1 MHRKHEDKLQNS
13 FINRKILYYFFIIKG
28 LLAQALCQK
37 TIHEPSLTLSNQRVF
52 TDSTS
57 LLLCCCLSPA
67 VDSVIQM
74 SLLSLLIF
82 CSLSVSADGEGTL
95 EEPCLD
101 TICAALAL
109 HAHHHT
115 MTLASMHH
123 PQQHT
128 GAQECMYTTHRHLQR
143 ICFNNTRQMLLYK
156 QPSRVT

>member
-1 MHRKHEDKLQNS
+1 MKDKLQNT
-13 FINRKILYYFFIIKG
+13 FINRKILLLLFYHKG
-28 LLAQALCQK
+28 SPGASFVSKK
-37 TIHEPSLTLSNQRVF
+37 TIHELSLTLPNQRVF

-67 VDSVIQM
+67 VVSVIQM

-82 CSLSVSADGEGTL
+82 CSLSVSADGEGATTL

-109 HAHHHT
+109 HAHHHM

-143 ICFNNTRQMLLYK
+143 ITLTTLDRCSYTNNL
-156 QPSRVT
+156 PE